1 MDRAERIIGY
11 TFSNRDL
18 LWEALQVA
26 GSGQARIG
34 GRNTAKGNE
43 RLAIVGDGVLSYIL
57 SKEWYP
63 TGENKGQA
71 VCLNVLTSAL
81 MLVIL
86 ANWTEHRTSL
96 LSNDNLGRIA
106 KSTGLVDCLN
116 MNPMNRIRII
126 SDKLAATLVEAM
138 CGAVAVD
145 GTLDDVVEVMQ
156 SLDITLLVTYPSHPK
171 TFSNTMPCMPHC
183 ARHGMLPLTALSS
196 SALHRRVREQ
206 VQRRA

>member
-1 MDRAERIIGY
+1 MSAIKMDRAERIIGY

-71 VCLNVLTSAL
+71 VCLDNLISAL

-116 MNPMNRIRII
+116 MNPMNRIRIV
-126 SDKLAATLVEAM
+126 SDKLAATLVEAI
-138 CGAVAVD
+138 CGAVALD
-145 GTLDDVVEVMQ
+145 GNLDDVVEVMQ
-156 SLDITLLVTYPSHPK
+156 SLDITLLVMFPTHSKILP
-171 TFSNTMPCMPHC
+171 NTMPCVPHR
-183 ARHGMLPLTALSS
+183 ARFGIVYINSLIF
-196 SALHRRVREQ
+196 
-206 VQRRA
+206 